1 VRTLIKVKITSVSQA
16 MSIQQIVVKRA
27 LDITLSIIVLAVAAP
42 LMLLSL
48 LLVALTSRGLPV
60 YGHRRVGLNGVEFKC
75 LKIRTMYSNKPL
87 PEHLKDE
94 FAERYKVEDD
104 PRITPVGRWLR
115 KSSID
120 ELPQLINVLRGQM
133 SLVGP
138 RPVVAEEIEKF
149 FGARA
154 ERITSVRP
162 GITGLWQ
169 VSGRS
174 NISYDERI
182 ELELKY
188 VSTLSLKNDF
198 VIMLKTVTVVLDFGS
213 TS

>member
-1 VRTLIKVKITSVSQA
+1 MTN
-16 MSIQQIVVKRA
+16 QQLAIKRA
-27 LDITLSIIVLAVAAP
+27 LDITLAIIVLLVAAP
-42 LMLLSL
+42 LILVSL
-48 LLVALTSRGLPV
+48 LTVVLTSKGLPL

-75 LKIRTMYSNKPL
+75 LKVRTMYSSSSL
-87 PEHLKDE
+87 PEHLETE
-94 FAERYKVEDD
+94 FAERFKLSND

-115 KSSID
+115 KSSLD

-138 RPVVAEEIEKF
+138 RPVTAEELGSF
-149 FGARA
+149 FGEQAA
-154 ERITSVRP
+154 LLTSVRP

-174 NISYDERI
+174 NIAYDERI
-182 ELELKY
+182 KIELKY
-188 VSTLSLKNDF
+188 VTNLSLKADL
-198 VIMLKTVTVVLDFGS
+198 VIILKTIPAVLDFGS